1 MSAISKRMRKV
12 LSPGKFL
19 VLLNLAWFSIVALL
33 LFALQDLHQ
42 NLLYK
47 NDTVKALAQEIR
59 WQRYSADKA
68 KAQVAT
74 LPEMEFLVGVM
85 ETRDKDLYSITKAAW
100 KWGRVYQVSPYL
112 ILAVVHRESNFN
124 PAARS
129 YDKDGVELAMGA
141 MQINYRVW
149 KDTLKLDISRMSDV
163 DYNVQNG
170 VIILKHY
177 LDRNP
182 GDVSRALWEYW
193 GRGESYSYSPRVLE
207 SKYFN

>member
-1 MSAISKRMRKV
+1 MAIKIISV
-12 LSPGKFL
+12 NPLIIIFGLFWFITSI
-19 VLLNLAWFSIVALL
+19 VLLFVS
-33 LFALQDLHQ
+33 QDLHQ

-112 ILAVVHRESNFN
+112 ILAVVHRESNFK

-141 MQINYRVW
+141 MQINYRIW
-149 KDTLKLDISRMSDV
+149 KDELNLDLDRMDEI
-163 DYNVQNG
+163 DYNVLHG
-170 VIILKHY
+170 VIILKYY

-193 GRGESYSYSPRVLE
+193 GRGEINSYSPRVLE
-207 SKYFN
+207 SKYFDVVIK